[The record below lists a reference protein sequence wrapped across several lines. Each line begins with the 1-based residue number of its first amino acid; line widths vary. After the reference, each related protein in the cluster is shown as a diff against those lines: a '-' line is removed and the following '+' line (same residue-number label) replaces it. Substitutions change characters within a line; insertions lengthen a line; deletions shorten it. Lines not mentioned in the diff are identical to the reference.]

1 MRRHPIRALLLL
13 ISLLT
18 SASAV
23 AHHSFSAEFTSD
35 KTTTITGVVTE
46 VWFRNPHIR
55 LYVDV
60 TTEDGETVA
69 WDTRGTS
76 PSLLVRRG
84 WTKDRVKPGD
94 VVTIYG
100 HSAIDPERKLL
111 NIIWVELADGTR
123 LK

>member
-1 MRRHPIRALLLL
+1 MTLRVFLGAVLLL
-13 ISLLT
+13 
-18 SASAV
+18 AGAAH
-23 AHHSFSAEFTSD
+23 AHHSFSVEFTSEE
-35 KTTTITGVVTE
+35 TATIEGTVSE

-60 TTEDGETVA
+60 ANEDGSLTA
-69 WDTRGTS
+69 WDTRGPS

-94 VVTIYG
+94 AVTIHG
-100 HSAIDPERKLL
+100 FKANDPERKLMH
-111 NIIWVELADGTR
+111 IIWVELADGTR

>member
-1 MRRHPIRALLLL
+1 MLSRSFRALPALCGIL
-13 ISLLT
+13 
-18 SASAV
+18 ASVAAV

-35 KTTTITGVVTE
+35 ETATIEGVVTE

-60 TTEDGETVA
+60 TDADGNVVT

-84 WTKDRVKPGD
+84 WTKDRVTAGD
-94 VVTIYG
+94 EVTIYG
-100 HSAIDPERKLL
+100 HRAIDPERKLL